1 LNSDKIVKQLETL
14 LDCLEKACDLCHRR
28 LLLFDEAKQVVE
40 ETERKLEQLLP
51 PDSTAFRIFDRERSK
66 RTPWWREG
74 GSGKYADQTH
84 CAKVQSCLELLQK
97 ILNEFEPD
105 FLRHLEREKTQ
116 FFLSAGEMYESKK
129 LLFGVFKRASTSLAV
144 IDGYLDDE
152 VFDYIESLSVSIS
165 VRLLTSP
172 RDTKPIFKR
181 LYDALKQKRP
191 NIEAKKNPDFH
202 DRFLI
207 IDASEVWHLGASI
220 NGAGKKAFMV
230 NKVVDQD
237 EVSRALSDYNKWWT
251 NGVPV

>member
-1 LNSDKIVKQLETL
+1 M
-14 LDCLEKACDLCHRR
+14 
-28 LLLFDEAKQVVE
+28 E
-40 ETERKLEQLLP
+40 ETDRKLQELLP
-51 PDSTAFRIFDRERSK
+51 EGSTALRIFERQRSK
-66 RTPWWREG
+66 PLAWWTEV
-74 GSGKYADQTH
+74 GSGGWADQSH
-84 CAKVQSCLELLQK
+84 CTNIQSRIELLQS
-97 ILNEFEPD
+97 ILNEFEPE
-105 FLRHLEREKTQ
+105 FLRRLKREKTQ

-129 LLFGVFKRASTSLAV
+129 LLFGVFKRASISLAV

-152 VFDYIESLSVSIS
+152 VFDYIESLSDSIS

-207 IDASEVWHLGASI
+207 IDGSEVWQLGASI
-220 NGAGKKAFMV
+220 NGTGKKAFMV

-237 EVSRALSDYNKWWT
+237 EVSRVLSDYDKWWT
-251 NGVPV
+251 NGEPV